1 MQNKEKLMRTVAIDV
16 TRVQTGVRLEKR
28 LVKVLKALAELQDLS
43 LGDLIENL
51 VHHAFAGRVPFG
63 ESALV
68 QVRELMRIYGVDA
81 DSMTGASAEERS

>member
-1 MQNKEKLMRTVAIDV
+1 MRHAAIDG

-51 VHHAFAGRVPFG
+51 VHQAFAGKLPF
-63 ESALV
+63 EEPALV
-68 QVRELMRIYGVDA
+68 QVRELMRIYGLEP
-81 DSMTGASAEERS
+81 DSFSRPTLGAAHGAPTA